1 MTWVSALWSSWSVR
15 ETIQPQQIQF
25 GVVREKVWHRS
36 PWHKGP
42 GVSAHNIQKG
52 LGFSLTPFTKN
63 NIHALGQQV
72 KGSELRSGR
81 LIRKVAQQIRKIT
94 LSNSQILPIL
104 TSEPFDGE
112 ISLLRY

>member
-1 MTWVSALWSSWSVR
+1 MAQGAWGLSSQHS
-15 ETIQPQQIQF
+15 E
-25 GVVREKVWHRS
+25 RS
-36 PWHKGP
+36 W
-42 GVSAHNIQKG
+42 
-52 LGFSLTPFTKN
+52 FSLTPFTKN

-81 LIRKVAQQIRKIT
+81 LIRKVTQQIRKIT

-112 ISLLRY
+112 ISFLRY